1 GFRGSFVEIK
11 DILPILG
18 VAIGWFLS
26 EVAGAVKSRNLRRR
40 SMRKA
45 ITSLYKLNFE
55 MLEVKGVQEYTKN
68 LSTELKDWERGRQ
81 RAFSQYA
88 DNSQEFEKELD
99 EAVMLV
105 SEEYPLIAVKLSQF
119 IRKYR
124 FIKTKSL
131 DGFID
136 KEAIYLQLLAGNE
149 TGQLAAQYV
158 VENSL
163 LKVAFRVDFWLWCTL
178 KLDIRKFKKGIKS
191 GDMIHSSQAFNKKSG
206 KKEKVEESTQ
216 KT

>member
-1 GFRGSFVEIK
+1 MEIK
-11 DILPILG
+11 DMLPILG

-40 SMRKA
+40 SLRKA

-55 MLEVKGVQEYTKN
+55 MLEVKGAQEYTKN
-68 LSTELKDWERGRQ
+68 LSTEIKDWERGRQ

-88 DNSQEFEKELD
+88 DNSKEFEKELD
-99 EAVMLV
+99 DAVMLV

-124 FIKTKSL
+124 FLKTKNL
-131 DGFID
+131 DGFVD
-136 KEAIYLQLLAGNE
+136 KESIYMHLLAGNE

-158 VENSL
+158 VESSL
-163 LKVAFRVDFWLWCTL
+163 LKVAFRVDLWLWCTL

-191 GDMIHSSQAFNKKSG
+191 GDLVHSSQEFKKKSTEHP
-206 KKEKVEESTQ
+206 KAEVPE
-216 KT
+216 

>member
-1 GFRGSFVEIK
+1 MEIK

-26 EVAGAVKSRNLRRR
+26 EVAGAVKSKNLRRR
-40 SMRKA
+40 SLRKA

-55 MLEVKGVQEYTKN
+55 MLEVKSVQEYTKN
-68 LSTELKDWERGRQ
+68 LSSEIKDWERGRQ

-88 DNSQEFEKELD
+88 DNSKEFEKELD
-99 EAVMLV
+99 DAVMLV

-124 FIKTKSL
+124 FIKTKNL
-131 DGFID
+131 NGFTD
-136 KEAIYLQLLAGNE
+136 KESIYMQLLSGNE

-191 GDMIHSSQAFNKKSG
+191 GDMIHSSQAFKKQSNKKA
-206 KKEKVEESTQ
+206 KVETSE
-216 KT
+216 

>member
-1 GFRGSFVEIK
+1 MELK

-40 SMRKA
+40 SLRKA

-55 MLEVKGVQEYTKN
+55 MLEVKGAQEYTKN
-68 LSTELKDWERGRQ
+68 LTTEIKDWERGRQ
-81 RAFSQYA
+81 RAFVQYA
-88 DNSQEFEKELD
+88 DNSKEFEKELN
-99 EAVMLV
+99 EAVLLV

-124 FIKTKSL
+124 FIKSKNL
-131 DGFID
+131 DAFTD
-136 KEAIYLQLLAGNE
+136 KESIYMHLLAGNE
-149 TGQLAAQYV
+149 TGQLGAQHV
-158 VENSL
+158 IESNL
-163 LKVAFRVDFWLWCTL
+163 LKIALKVDVWLWCTL

-191 GDMIHSSQAFNKKSG
+191 GDLIHSSQAFKKKSRN
-206 KKEKVEESTQ
+206 KAQIES
-216 KT
+216 